1 MGRKLIILQ
10 VEDSD
15 SDVALAAYAFE
26 RLATHHPVHVVKDG
40 IEALKFLRQEDG
52 YRQAPRPDLVLLDI
66 GLPKLDGLDVLSQI
80 KSDAALKDI
89 PVVIFSTST
98 AAASLQTAYERQANS
113 YVVKPAEFQA
123 YMAAIESIEAYWART
138 ATVPGHA
145 SAGES

>member
-1 MGRKLIILQ
+1 MSNNTIL
-10 VEDSD
+10 VVDDEVGIRELLSEILRDEGYR
-15 SDVALAAYAFE
+15 VALAENAA
-26 RLATHHPVHVVKDG
+26 
-40 IEALKFLRQEDG
+40 
-52 YRQAPRPDLVLLDI
+52 QARAWRKQARPDLVLLDI

-113 YVVKPAEFQA
+113 YVVKPSEFQA